1 MHIPASTLLTG
12 RVRSGGMTVGMTGR
26 SPSLRSGVTASGGRF
41 LSVSGWMGAHRYDPS
56 MTERLSYN
64 GAWPGSRR
72 APCLGCGGRVVTA
85 RDPHVEIGGKRD
97 GSVLMMIEAEPQLML
112 ASYLDR
118 IFEPGL
124 ELLGIAHRGCAQLAR
139 QRLEAQEV
147 DLPDDLPQLVID
159 EGVGEQPVL
168 HLPPAPGRCAFCGGT
183 DLTDEHVWP
192 KWLSRELSDRSGFT
206 VSSPHGPRRVRS
218 LDLTAPICVTCNN
231 RWLGVLESD
240 VRPVLAPLICG
251 EERTLTL
258 GEQQLLATW
267 SVKTALMLDLWSG
280 KPLIPTFF
288 YCDLRLRRC
297 PHEGQLVWLGAY
309 RDRQAALAWHD
320 GLHVGIAA
328 DEPPNAFVST
338 FTAFRVVFQV
348 SGAFDRGITFNDG
361 RLLAAALTRVWPP
374 SGQPVDWPPRKL
386 AFGDESLAE
395 LARSVKG

>member
-1 MHIPASTLLTG
+1 
-12 RVRSGGMTVGMTGR
+12 
-26 SPSLRSGVTASGGRF
+26 
-41 LSVSGWMGAHRYDPS
+41 MGANRYDPS

-97 GSVLMMIEAEPQLML
+97 GSVLLMLEAEPQLML
-112 ASYLDR
+112 ASNPDR

-147 DLPDDLPQLVID
+147 DLPDDLPQLMVD
-159 EGVGEQPVL
+159 EEVGELPAL
-168 HLPPAPGRCAFCGGT
+168 HLPPAPGRCAFCGAT
-183 DLTDEHVWP
+183 DLTHEHVWP
-192 KWLSRELSDRSGFT
+192 KWLSRELGGHGGFT
-206 VSSPHGPRRVRS
+206 MSSPHGPRRVRS

-231 RWLGVLESD
+231 RWLGVLEND
-240 VRPVLAPLICG
+240 VQPVLAPLIRG
-251 EERTLTL
+251 EEQTLAP

-267 SVKTALMLDLWSG
+267 AVKTALMLDLWSG
-280 KPLIPTFF
+280 KPLIPTLF
-288 YCDLRLRRC
+288 YYDLRLQRR
-297 PHEGQLVWLGAY
+297 PHEGQLVWFGAY
-309 RDRQAALAWHD
+309 RGWQAALAWQD
-320 GLHVGIAA
+320 GLHVGIS
-328 DEPPNAFVST
+328 DEEPPNAFVST

-348 SGAFDRGITFNDG
+348 AGAFDRGITFNDR

-374 SGQPVDWPPRKL
+374 SGQPADWPRKKL